1 VGVVSQMRKISPS
14 SKTVLQEP
22 ESDHPKTPI
31 CKSGEVKSGLYTSNG
46 AVIGIVKNPEKRQDP
61 DLLSL
66 AYHFSLRYFLK
77 YSDSAART
85 DQFTWAV
92 LKAHQQHSGTVKLRS
107 TIHGTEINFHYFN
120 EGNDT
125 SGEDLQSVVEGVKF
139 VRRMTEQSD
148 LFVKTEMLPGVAID
162 EERNK
167 QFIKNEAWG
176 ITPVEPVKSD
186 DWMTKWRF

>member
-1 VGVVSQMRKISPS
+1 VP
-14 SKTVLQEP
+14 
-22 ESDHPKTPI
+22 
-31 CKSGEVKSGLYTSNG
+31 
-46 AVIGIVKNPEKRQDP
+46 
-61 DLLSL
+61 
-66 AYHFSLRYFLK
+66 
-77 YSDSAART
+77 RT

-92 LKAHQQHSGTVKLRS
+92 LKAPTTTGELSNYVQQS
-107 TIHGTEINFHYFN
+107 TGRAKS
-120 EGNDT
+120 T
-125 SGEDLQSVVEGVKF
+125 STTLTKATIPEDLQSVVEGVKF

-162 EERNK
+162 EEEELK

>member
-1 VGVVSQMRKISPS
+1 MEPWLGLWKIPW
-14 SKTVLQEP
+14 EARP
-22 ESDHPKTPI
+22 WPFI
-31 CKSGEVKSGLYTSNG
+31 FGLPLFFEG
-46 AVIGIVKNPEKRQDP
+46 
-61 DLLSL
+61 
-66 AYHFSLRYFLK
+66 YFLK
-77 YSDSAART
+77 YSDVVAART

-92 LKAHQQHSGTVKLRS
+92 LKAHTNNTAGTVKLRS
-107 TIHGTEINFHYFN
+107 TNPRDVPEINFHYFN

-162 EERNK
+162 EEEEPSNSLRTK
-167 QFIKNEAWG
+167 PGG

>member
-1 VGVVSQMRKISPS
+1 MPR
-14 SKTVLQEP
+14 EP
-22 ESDHPKTPI
+22 INLPGRFLRHTPTTRGN
-31 CKSGEVKSGLYTSNG
+31 CQTTFNQPRDV
-46 AVIGIVKNPEKRQDP
+46 P
-61 DLLSL
+61 
-66 AYHFSLRYFLK
+66 
-77 YSDSAART
+77 
-85 DQFTWAV
+85 
-92 LKAHQQHSGTVKLRS
+92 
-107 TIHGTEINFHYFN
+107 EINFHYFN

-162 EERNK
+162 EEEELK